1 MQINFQQLN
10 ALKSA
15 LEKLQSLS
23 LPFRIKYQLTK
34 LANSLDKNFEFYTNS
49 FRTIIEKYADRDENG
64 EIKFIDEEKQRVSIP
79 KEKLDECNKE
89 FSSLTEVLY
98 DVPDVELNEEIFDEL
113 EVDMSYA
120 EIDAISLFFK

>member
-10 ALKSA
+10 ALKST

-23 LPFRIKYQLTK
+23 LPFKTKYQLTK
-34 LANSLDKNFEFYTNS
+34 LASSLDKNFEFYSAS
-49 FRTIIEKYADRDENG
+49 FRTIIEKYADKDEDG

-79 KEKLDECNKE
+79 KEKLDDCNKE

-120 EIDAISLFFK
+120 EIDVISLFFK